1 MNTQAPP
8 PKHTPGPW
16 ITDSGKVPKLGHAIG
31 VLKQSHKPGEK
42 GESICI
48 VALAKDAQPHDHANA
63 RLIAAA
69 PDLLASLDM
78 LSGLVPALCAEF
90 GVTEDF
96 TIEVKVKSTGETRQM
111 LFSEVIQATMDALAK
126 TTGKDQS

>member
-1 MNTQAPP
+1 MNTQAPT

-69 PDLLASLDM
+69 PDMVA
-78 LSGLVPALCAEF
+78 ALIKMHEA
-90 GVTEDF
+90 
-96 TIEVKVKSTGETRQM
+96 
-111 LFSEVIQATMDALAK
+111 
-126 TTGKDQS
+126 GKDGGVNEGDWYMCLLSETITKALGSDWQNV

>member
-1 MNTQAPP
+1 MTTQSSP

-16 ITDSGKVPKLGHAIG
+16 ITDTGQVPKLGRSLG
-31 VLKQSHKPGEK
+31 VLKKSHKPGEK

-69 PDLLASLDM
+69 PDMVSALIKMHEAGKEGGVNESDWYMCLLSETITKALGSDWHNAKSAGTDAS
-78 LSGLVPALCAEF
+78 E
-90 GVTEDF
+90 
-96 TIEVKVKSTGETRQM
+96 
-111 LFSEVIQATMDALAK
+111 K
-126 TTGKDQS
+126 TL